1 MDVGRLSKLIQLL
14 AATNQLPRSFVRQ
27 RWNPGNI
34 RPMLRNSRG
43 DDMIDDINPHFVD
56 EDPLAPADRK
66 KEKILD
72 PLATMFAIQ
81 SLLPKYPWNNKQKAA
96 VSPSTLPKVRRIGW
110 RPNQL
115 WNQGPNG
122 VRRKFLNA
130 IIHKCLILFKTLDL
144 VI

>member
-14 AATNQLPRSFVRQ
+14 ATTNQLPRSFVRQ
-27 RWNPGNI
+27 RWNPSNI

-43 DDMIDDINPHFVD
+43 NVVTDEIATHLTDD
-56 EDPLAPADRK
+56 DPLAPGDIP

-81 SLLPKYPWNNKQKAA
+81 SLLPKYPWNDKQKAT
-96 VSPSTLPKVRRIGW
+96 VSQRALPKQRRIGW

-115 WNQGPNG
+115 WNRGPNG
-122 VRRKFLNA
+122 VRRKLLNGT
-130 IIHKCLILFKTLDL
+130 IYPFF
-144 VI
+144 